1 MFFAVDPDEVVVL
14 ARPIAATANAVAA
27 CDLGADLAPL
37 ALALPGSSSADSSPV
52 LGWQWAALIS
62 ELSEAA
68 SLQAARLTIAST
80 SYAVSETS
88 VGASLSA
95 GVSLSVGDP
104 LSSGG
109 AVVKP
114 PDTRDAPATALRE

>member
-1 MFFAVDPDEVVVL
+1 MFFTVDPDELAVL
-14 ARPIAATANAVAA
+14 VRPIAAVANAVAA

-37 ALALPGSSSADSSPV
+37 GLALPGSSSADIIPA

-88 VGASLSA
+88 VDASLSA
-95 GVSLSVGDP
+95 G
-104 LSSGG
+104 G
-109 AVVKP
+109 AQS
-114 PDTRDAPATALRE
+114 